1 MDAFAVSLIWW
12 RCKGALFVKAPV
24 RKPKR
29 PMFKKRAIPAAY
41 RLLPC
46 AFLACALV
54 LFSQAH
60 AQEAFTLNGH
70 GGPVKGISAKPDG
83 TILTASFDNSVGIWT
98 DGVPQWLE
106 GHDAAVN
113 AVVAVADGLVASAGD
128 DYTVRLWIPQN
139 GAVTTLGT
147 HSAKVIRLAAAPD
160 GTRVASASWDRT
172 VRIWPIDGSAATVI
186 EGHDNTVS
194 DVAFS
199 PDGAR
204 IYTSSADGTIRVWDA
219 ETGAF
224 LRRLVEH
231 GFGINTLL
239 VAPDESWLAYG
250 AVDGG
255 TRLVSLPDGVEIGDF
270 TADRRPILAMA
281 YSDKAQR
288 IAIGDAQGY
297 IMMIDSTGLRI
308 TDDFQATPAGPVWAL
323 AFSPDG
329 QNIHAGGISD
339 VVHSWPIGKLGQ
351 AEQMTGTTRSF
362 MTDPTKMT
370 NGERQFKRKCSI
382 CHTLEPDGKRRAG
395 PSLYGLFGRSAG
407 AIKDYPYS
415 PTLAKADIIW
425 TEETVDLLFDL
436 GPDHYIPG
444 SKMPM
449 QRITAAQDRADLISF
464 LQSATTPR

>member
-1 MDAFAVSLIWW
+1 MNMIHTLSAARHGLLLGLTACGLFLSSL
-12 RCKGALFVKAPV
+12 A
-24 RKPKR
+24 
-29 PMFKKRAIPAAY
+29 
-41 RLLPC
+41 
-46 AFLACALV
+46 
-54 LFSQAH
+54 Q
-60 AQEAFTLNGH
+60 AQEAFTLKGH
-70 GGPVKGISAKPDG
+70 GGPVKGISTQTDG

-98 DGVPQWLE
+98 DGTPQWLE
-106 GHDAAVN
+106 GHEAAVN
-113 AVVAVADGLVASAGD
+113 AVVPVANDQVVSAGD
-128 DYTVRLWIPQN
+128 DYSVRLWSPQN
-139 GAVTTLGT
+139 GTVRELGR
-147 HSAKVIRLAAAPD
+147 HNAKVIRLAAAPD
-160 GTRVASASWDRT
+160 GQSVASASWDRT
-172 VRIWPIDGSAATVI
+172 VRIWPIDGAAPVLI

-199 PDGAR
+199 PDGTR
-204 IYTSSADGTIRVWDA
+204 VYTSSADGTIRVWDA
-219 ETGAF
+219 QTGAF
-224 LRRLVEH
+224 LKRLVEH

-255 TRLVSLPDGVEIGDF
+255 TRLVSLPEGVEIGDF

-281 YSDKAQR
+281 HSDKTDR

-297 IMMIDSTGLRI
+297 IMMIDSSALRI

-339 VVHSWPIGKLGQ
+339 VVHSWPVGSLDG
-351 AEQMTGTTRSF
+351 AEQMTGTTRAF
-362 MTDPTKMT
+362 MTDPDQMT

-395 PSLYGLFGRSAG
+395 PSLYDLFGRSAG
-407 AIKDYPYS
+407 TIKDYPYS
-415 PTLAKADIIW
+415 PTLATSDLIW

-449 QRITAAQDRADLISF
+449 QRITGAQDRADLISF
-464 LQSATTPR
+464 LQSVTRPE